1 MWQSACFEDHLDY
14 WTENNTGAYYPKPYF
29 GGIQK
34 NQQTQTRYLQSA
46 AYLRCKN
53 IQLGYTLPKSLL
65 SPAGISNCRIYLS
78 CDNLF
83 TITSLSDI
91 FDPELSEDMVTKDG
105 AVVKLIRCN
114 VLFLWV

>member
-1 MWQSACFEDHLDY
+1 MHTFGERKEICGQSACFEDHLDY

-53 IQLGYTLPKSLL
+53 IQLGYTLPE
-65 SPAGISNCRIYLS
+65 ISV
-78 CDNLF
+78 
-83 TITSLSDI
+83 
-91 FDPELSEDMVTKDG
+91 VTG
-105 AVVKLIRCN
+105 RN
-114 VLFLWV
+114 Q